1 MRGSINNNCQKRNPR
16 GILLLEVILGLMV
29 SILVLSGVFALA
41 SGSLALSEAIA
52 DEGRE
57 QISQETFLSFLE
69 RNFEALPGNAV
80 LDLDYSET
88 AGHFIS
94 EMTFQEVP
102 MSFSWAGQSISP
114 EAIQLVTV
122 ERADGTLDIV
132 LRYYD
137 EKILDDTAEGTGLAT
152 DPVAELILLRGV
164 WKFEWAVKDART
176 MEDWTTYKWDVRGR
190 MPLQLR
196 LTARFHREGEE
207 VVHYFW
213 IPPKTNPSA
222 LIDRNMRQPSS
233 GSGRGTTNPRTPTP
247 TPDGDGSVNI
257 PTPTR

>member
-1 MRGSINNNCQKRNPR
+1 M
-16 GILLLEVILGLMV
+16 EVVLGLMV

-41 SGSLALSEAIA
+41 GGSLAVSEAIA
-52 DEGRE
+52 DDGRE
-57 QISQETFLSFLE
+57 QIAQETFLSFLE

-80 LDLDYSET
+80 MDLDYSET
-88 AGHFIS
+88 AGHFVS
-94 EMTFQEVP
+94 EMSFQEVP

-122 ERADGTLDIV
+122 ERADDTLDIV

-164 WKFEWAVKDART
+164 WKFEWEVLDGRT
-176 MEDWTTYKWDVRGR
+176 MEWTYDWDVRGR

-222 LIDRNMRQPSS
+222 LIDRNMRQPAS
-233 GSGRGTTNPRTPTP
+233 GGGRGTTNPRTPTP
-247 TPDGDGSVNI
+247 APTGGGSVDI
-257 PTPTR
+257 PTPPTR